1 MTAKQEPTREQF
13 DAYRAM
19 FTYFNKVLFA
29 DKLPEIVLNFSRH
42 ARSYGFFAPERWGQ
56 AAGGDVRTHELS
68 LNPDHLTRDPRET
81 ASTLVHEMC
90 HLWQQEL
97 GTPPRR
103 GYHDRQWADQ
113 MEKVGL
119 MPSSTGEPGG
129 KRVGPRMTHYII
141 ENGAFAKA
149 FAAMPA
155 TFLLP
160 WRSGIPELA
169 KGGAVAP
176 KKKDPSKVKYTC
188 EGCGTNVWGKI
199 GLRIQC
205 SICEEE
211 FEEVA

>member
-1 MTAKQEPTREQF
+1 LSTRCV
-13 DAYRAM
+13 
-19 FTYFNKVLFA
+19 TSGSK
-29 DKLPEIVLNFSRH
+29 S
-42 ARSYGFFAPERWGQ
+42 SERRR
-56 AAGGDVRTHELS
+56 AAGTTIGSGQT
-68 LNPDHLTRDPRET
+68 
-81 ASTLVHEMC
+81 
-90 HLWQQEL
+90 
-97 GTPPRR
+97 
-103 GYHDRQWADQ
+103 Q